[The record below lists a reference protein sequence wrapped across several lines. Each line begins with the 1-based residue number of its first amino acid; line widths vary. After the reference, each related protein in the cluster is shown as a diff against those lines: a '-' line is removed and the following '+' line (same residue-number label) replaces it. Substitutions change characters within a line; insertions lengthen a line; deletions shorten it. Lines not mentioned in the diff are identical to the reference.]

1 LRPPGLNAQLRVQ
14 VGATARVSS
23 ADRLTVIRPSLWV
36 R

>member
-23 ADRLTVIRPSLWV
+23 EDRLTVIRPSLWV
-36 R
+36 W